1 MADNVAKN
9 DNVHEQNLTGAQAR
23 QLLTTALGFGAQFRP
38 DQLEAIEA
46 LVDRRAR
53 LLVVQATGWG
63 KSVVYFIATKLLREQ
78 GQGPT
83 VLISPLLSLMRDQI
97 RMAERLGV
105 RAFTLNSSNTDDWPA
120 IKRAIAEDRCDILLV
135 SPERL
140 GNEEFETEVL
150 PSFSRGIGLLV
161 VDEAHCVS
169 DWGHDFRPDYRRII
183 RVVRRLPPSVP
194 VLATTATANDRVV
207 EDVVDQLGNLEVL
220 RGPLARQSLRLQSIH
235 LADQAERLAWLDR
248 HIRELPGA
256 GIVYCL
262 TVADCARVARWLQS
276 RGVNVAAY
284 YGGLDNDERTRLEE
298 QLLRNE
304 VKALVATVALGM
316 GFDKPDLGFV
326 VHFQRPGSLVAY
338 YQQIG
343 RAGRALDDAIA
354 ILLNGREDD
363 EIHDYFVS
371 TAFPGAFA
379 LRQVLDVVE
388 DEPGIKL
395 RGIEA
400 RLNLKRTRLAQ
411 CLTFLQVDQAI
422 YREDGGYFRTPTAWV
437 PDVDRWAGVTERR
450 REELARMRTF
460 SVSDACLMQLVTA
473 ELDDPSSAPCGR
485 CANCAGEIV
494 SPTVEPEVVRDAIEF
509 FRRSHRPIEP
519 RRQGVPAGA
528 RSEEGRAL
536 SIWAD
541 AGWGA
546 VVRRGKYEDDR
557 FHDDLA
563 VAVADMI
570 RSWRPSPSPTWV
582 AAVPSLRHPDL
593 VPDFAQRVASA
604 LGVPYVRVL
613 AKQRETAPQKTRENS
628 EQQAANIRDAFA
640 VVGSAPT
647 GPVLLLDDVVDSR
660 WTFTEC
666 ARVLRG
672 AGVEAVFPV
681 ALAEAG
687 ASWRDAS

>member
-1 MADNVAKN
+1 MTHATETD
-9 DNVHEQNLTGAQAR
+9 AR
-23 QLLTTALGFGAQFRP
+23 RLLATALGEGTEFRAG
-38 DQLEAIEA
+38 QREAIEA
-46 LVDRRAR
+46 LVDRRSR

-63 KSVVYFIATKLLREQ
+63 KSVVYFIATKLRREQ
-78 GQGPT
+78 GHGPT

-105 RAFTLNSSNTDDWPA
+105 RALTLNSANTDDWAA
-120 IKRAIAEDRCDILLV
+120 IEEAIAGDRCDILLV

-140 GNEEFETEVL
+140 GNESFQEEVL
-150 PSFSRGIGLLV
+150 PSLRGGIGLLV

-183 RVVRRLPPSVP
+183 RVVRLLPQNVP

-207 EDVVDQLGNLEVL
+207 EDVVDQLGSLEVL
-220 RGPLARQSLRLQSIH
+220 RGPLARGSLRLQSIH

-248 HIRELPGA
+248 HIRELPGS

-354 ILLNGREDD
+354 VLLNGREDD

-371 TAFPGAFA
+371 TAFPGEVA
-379 LRQVLDVVE
+379 LRQVLDVVA

-395 RGIEA
+395 RGIETK
-400 RLNLKRTRLAQ
+400 LNLRRTRLAQ

-422 YREDGGYFRTPTAWV
+422 YREGGGHFRTPTAWV
-437 PDVDRWAGVTERR
+437 PDVERWAGVTERR
-450 REELARMRTF
+450 REELARMRAF

-473 ELDDPSSAPCGR
+473 ELDDPSAARCGR

-509 FRRSHRPIEP
+509 LRRSHRPIEP
-519 RRQGVPAGA
+519 RKQGVPSEA

-536 SIWAD
+536 SIWGD
-541 AGWGA
+541 AGWGDL
-546 VVRRGKYEDDR
+546 VRRGKYEDDR
-557 FHDDLA
+557 FHDDLVA
-563 VAVADMI
+563 AVADMV
-570 RSWRPSPSPTWV
+570 RAWRPHPRPAWV
-582 AAVPSLRHPDL
+582 VAVPSLRHPDL

-604 LGVPYVRVL
+604 LGMPYVPAL
-613 AKQRETAPQKTRENS
+613 AKRRETAPQKTRENS
-628 EQQAANIRDAFA
+628 EQQAANVRGGFA

-660 WTFTEC
+660 WTFAEC
-666 ARVLRG
+666 ARVLRD
-672 AGVEAVFPV
+672 AGVETVFPV

>member
-1 MADNVAKN
+1 MGNENLEATR
-9 DNVHEQNLTGAQAR
+9 EQAPRALR
-23 QLLTTALGFGAQFRP
+23 VALGDDARFRP
-38 DQLEAIEA
+38 GQLEAIES
-46 LVDRRAR
+46 LVDRRSR

-63 KSVVYFIATKLLREQ
+63 KSVVYFIATKLSREQ
-78 GQGPT
+78 GHGPT

-97 RMAERLGV
+97 RMAERLGDL
-105 RAFTLNSSNTDDWPA
+105 ALTLNSSNTDEWPA
-120 IKRAIAEDRCDILLV
+120 INAAIASDSCDILLV

-140 GNEEFETEVL
+140 GNESFQEEVL
-150 PSFSRGIGLLV
+150 PSLRGGIGLLV

-183 RVVRRLPPSVP
+183 RVVRLLPSNVP

-220 RGPLARQSLRLQSIH
+220 RGPLARRSLRLQSIH
-235 LADQAERLAWLDR
+235 LTDQAERLAWLDQ
-248 HIRELPGA
+248 HIRGLPGS

-262 TVADCARVARWLQS
+262 TVADCVRVARWLQS
-276 RGVNVAAY
+276 RDVNVAAY
-284 YGGLDNDERTRLEE
+284 YGALDNDERARLEE
-298 QLLRNE
+298 RLLQNE

-354 ILLNGREDD
+354 VLLIGREDD

-371 TAFPGAFA
+371 TAFPGERA
-379 LRQVLDVVE
+379 LRQVLDVIE
-388 DEPGIKL
+388 NEPGIRM

-400 RLNLKRTRLAQ
+400 KLNVKRTRLAQ

-422 YREDGGYFRTPTAWV
+422 YRESGGYFRTPTAWV

-450 REELARMRTF
+450 KEELARMRAF
-460 SVSDACLMQLVTA
+460 SESGDCLMQLVTA
-473 ELDDPSSAPCGR
+473 ELDDPSSGRCGR

-494 SPTVEPEVVRDAIEF
+494 PPTVESEAVRDAIEF
-509 FRRSHRPIEP
+509 LRRSHRPIEP
-519 RRQGVPAGA
+519 RRQGIPVDG
-528 RSEEGRAL
+528 RSEVGRAL
-536 SIWAD
+536 SIWGD
-541 AGWGA
+541 AGWGDL
-546 VVRRGKYEDDR
+546 VRRGKYEDGR
-557 FHDDLA
+557 FHDDL
-563 VAVADMI
+563 VAAIADMV
-570 RSWRPSPSPTWV
+570 RSWRPSPTPAWV

-604 LGVPYVRVL
+604 LGLPYVPALVKR
-613 AKQRETAPQKTRENS
+613 RETEPQKTRENS
-628 EQQAANIRDAFA
+628 EQQAANVRDAFA
-640 VVGSAPT
+640 AIGSPPA
-647 GPVLLLDDVVDSR
+647 GPVLLIDDVVDSR
-660 WTFTEC
+660 WTFGEC

-687 ASWRDAS
+687 ASWRDSP